1 MQPSSSLMEHQGG
14 VNLSRHLVVVGDDA
28 ADEVR
33 LRGVQGRHEVVQLRL
48 VEGGDCLAT
57 ALTLLPLLALV
68 VVGSSTL
75 GLGSNLYDICKF
87 FGYLDTPPYTLPHLV
102 TD

>member
-48 VEGGDCLAT
+48 VEGGDCLAP
-57 ALTLLPLLALV
+57 ALTLLSLFALV
-68 VVGSSTL
+68 VVSSSTL
-75 GLGSNLYDICKF
+75 GPYLYDIRKMF
-87 FGYLDTPPYTLPHLV
+87 VLLDPLFTLGN
-102 TD
+102 